1 MKGSFTFGTLLPTA
15 LALGA
20 FMACAHANSGS
31 VQRPAPRVDAALTAE
46 DIERAPSVPIEQ
58 LLAARVAGITLTQA
72 RDGRLMIQIRGQT
85 TLLGDQE
92 PLFVVNG
99 IPLGRAES
107 FAAINR
113 HDIATIE
120 VVKDA
125 AGTALYGLRGANGV
139 IAFGPRAR
147 GANARRGGTSAPCG
161 P

>member
-31 VQRPAPRVDAALTAE
+31 VRLAPRVDAALTAE

-58 LLAARVAGITLTQA
+58 LLAARVAGITLMQA
-72 RDGRLMIQIRGQT
+72 RDGHLMIQIRGQS
-85 TLLGDQE
+85 TLLGDPE

-99 IPLGRAES
+99 IPLGSALNFS
-107 FAAINR
+107 AINR

-125 AGTALYGLRGANGV
+125 AGTALYGLRGSNGV
-139 IAFGPRAR
+139 IVVRTKGAR
-147 GANARRGGTSAPCG
+147 S
-161 P
+161 